1 MDKISTNKSH
11 MIETPK
17 KASSSF
23 LETLS
28 FKSTNTNQLHSPT
41 SRPLCIIRYQQLSPV
56 YNILIIYK
64 LARKICYYC
73 CGKFKCI
80 LPSDVQGVGGIGR
93 YPILPLSL
101 SFFLSFF
108 FLEGKTSAPDVF
120 STCSFIL
127 RAHI

>member
-1 MDKISTNKSH
+1 
-11 MIETPK
+11 MIETPNK
-17 KASSSF
+17 KPSSSF
-23 LETLS
+23 LVILS
-28 FKSTNTNQLHSPT
+28 FKSTNTNQLHCPT
-41 SRPLCIIRYQQLSPV
+41 LRPFRIIRYQQRSPV

-64 LARKICYYC
+64 LARTICYYC

-80 LPSDVQGVGGIGR
+80 LTLGRTRGWGWWSPPNPPSF
-93 YPILPLSL
+93 SL

-127 RAHI
+127 SAHF

>member
-1 MDKISTNKSH
+1 

-17 KASSSF
+17 RTSSSF
-23 LETLS
+23 LMTLS
-28 FKSTNTNQLHSPT
+28 FKSTNTNQLHCPT
-41 SRPLCIIRYQQLSPV
+41 SRPLCIIRYQQRSPV

-64 LARKICYYC
+64 LARTICYYC

-80 LPSDVQGVGGIGR
+80 LTPGR
-93 YPILPLSL
+93 TRGWGWWSPPNPPHLLVLFSN
-101 SFFLSFF
+101 FF

-127 RAHI
+127 PAHV